1 MSSQN
6 YISSK
11 NNVNAQNQNPFS
23 SQQSQ
28 MHPSTEYYDYQ
39 TAQFIKTHTHIQ
51 NNNNINTLIT
61 NSNNNIN
68 GNLNGA
74 NTFLANSQQSS
85 SNQNK
90 KSVASK
96 KNSIG
101 NREKIE
107 PMMTASINHM
117 IINNQSMCQGLN
129 EESMEKSNI
138 SQFAGVNNAANQKV
152 EQFLLKKKQEKSR
165 FKEVL
170 RSRNILF
177 LAIIIFVYQAD
188 TIYIHTQTIKNIEIS
203 LASKIF
209 LYILII
215 LQTTIAIL
223 FILLGCKKQDYCQII
238 LKQKQS
244 YFGISQIV
252 LIIAYYE
259 SVSIALGVVDVVQ
272 NQITDEQEINLKI
285 VLFRFFNI
293 LILNASYSFLIRTH
307 RFKLFIYASQLI
319 YFPLRFFMISLKGNY
334 IQFLVVLTAFVGLY
348 FQSKLLNEH
357 ISIKKQILISTKY
370 QKLISGTNFT
380 LNNKNI
386 TANNNNVINNMNN
399 NANSQN
405 NNSSNNK
412 NQNAGSYLQQ
422 SNKGSPPEKDEIQDL
437 LNKQSFNN
445 FNNNQSIQGFQVS
458 YPFIS
463 YHQSQQGS
471 QLQKQQSLGQ
481 NMNTYYSQNKIEVQN
496 INNTNNNQL
505 VSYNSLNG
513 SLINLEKPATLLEQN
528 NHSSQIIFNNK
539 RSQFGQTQSSQHIQS
554 GFDLNNNF
562 ISNVTPIQNQI
573 INQGIQNIIKSEKMH
588 QMSKISEQDFENDFS
603 KNHYNTSN
611 QMQNFTQNGQS
622 MVEQKSL
629 IEQVIEV
636 DGIVVFDQETQNV
649 IFANQNIL
657 VLLETDVNRV
667 LQEVMSLK
675 QLHVSVDD
683 KSNKENLEYSNTFL
697 LKNLLK
703 DNSINLL
710 NASPAIGPQN
720 NSTKMSNK
728 IGSNPQ
734 LNRVIEEEN
743 EQDFSPQLIVKG
755 EVVKQEGGKVEQVNL
770 FNFSENM
777 VEELSKQGTDKKS
790 LSMLASGTQSNQ
802 VKNHQQN
809 KQKYPKSKSH
819 VYTKSR
825 SQNYKANPFY
835 LSPNQELQP
844 DEDEGVSGTKTHKN
858 ESTFKKLSCDNTHQ
872 NPISN
877 FDLPSYVQNNY
888 DGQSFLQNRQLRESQ
903 DFQIP
908 SFISSISHIPRK
920 NTNQGSYTTFER
932 ERTNTLKD
940 IMDDVRSKSGT
951 FLAQQRKSTMTQQR
965 KKTLNN
971 KKQLNYSQQPETV
984 INNMVLCKENTQK
997 IYVMKYSIVEHAGK
1011 VLHIITI
1018 RDLSNEIFEQI
1029 LDRQSSVLIDELYRY
1044 LNFTEISQI
1053 LGKSLKQIKS
1063 LKYQIQIND
1072 YKQFISP
1079 LKLNLKLYKYLMSD
1093 IFDIRSL
1100 QHRSF
1105 VLNKDYFDLQQELIN
1120 AKKMTEKLRNDIVF
1134 NFYYDKMIPIQILND
1149 KERISQIL
1157 MNLLVNCCKLIK
1169 NNKIF
1174 LKAKL
1179 CKDQSQVKIIIQ
1191 NRELK
1196 KSQKELILKSYQSR
1210 LNSLGYHFFISNLLA
1225 KQVSNQIHK
1234 LEIISNKQEYVKF
1247 KFFIY
1252 LFTHASQDISQIN
1265 LIKPSLSTNPQQGKS
1280 NNTMSNENKNQ
1291 SNTQQQQYINS
1302 LSHLDID
1309 IDDQNEEDK
1318 KELTQREENK
1328 IDESP
1333 PTHLDKGQINIT
1345 SNIIKDSKN
1354 SSNDNNQKS
1363 EPSGNQQ
1370 KSNKKTLQLNQEQQQ
1385 VFNQDFKS
1393 LKTIS
1398 NEGTEISEQIDKQKI
1413 KDFDNFQANFPM
1425 KFISDLQQQI

>member
-6 YISSK
+6 YLQSK
-11 NNVNAQNQNPFS
+11 NYINAQNQNPVS
-23 SQQSQ
+23 SQQYLQ
-28 MHPSTEYYDYQ
+28 KPSTDCNEQQ
-39 TAQFIKTHTHIQ
+39 TAKFIKTQTHIQ
-51 NNNNINTLIT
+51 NNNNLNTLI
-61 NSNNNIN
+61 SASYNNIN
-68 GNLNGA
+68 GNLNGVTA
-74 NTFLANSQQSS
+74 YLANSQQSS
-85 SNQNK
+85 SNQKK

-96 KNSIG
+96 KNSIS
-101 NREKIE
+101 NKEKSE
-107 PMMTASINHM
+107 PMTVSLNHM
-117 IINNQSMCQGLN
+117 IYHNQSGLN

-138 SQFAGVNNAANQKV
+138 SQLVGGMQVAQQKA

-165 FKEVL
+165 FKQIL

-177 LAIIIFVYQAD
+177 LAIMIFIYQAD
-188 TIYIHTQTIKNIEIS
+188 TIYIHTQTIKNIEIN
-203 LASKIF
+203 LTSKIF

-215 LQTTIAIL
+215 LQTSIAIL
-223 FILLGCKKQDYCQII
+223 FILLGCKKQDYCSII

-244 YFGISQIV
+244 YFGISQII
-252 LIIAYYE
+252 LIVAYYE
-259 SVSIALGVVDVVQ
+259 SVSIALGVIDIIQ
-272 NQITDEQEINLKI
+272 NQITNQQENNLKI
-285 VLFRFFNI
+285 ILFRFFNI
-293 LILNASYSFLIRTH
+293 LIVNASYSFLIRTH
-307 RFKLFIYASQLI
+307 QLKLFIYISQLI
-319 YFPLRFFMISLKGNY
+319 YFPLRFFIINIKDNY
-334 IQFLVVLTAFVGLY
+334 IQFLVILVAFVGLY
-348 FQSKLLNEH
+348 FQSKLIQEH
-357 ISIKKQILISTKY
+357 ITQKQQILIPIQY
-370 QKLISGTNFT
+370 QKLISGANFT
-380 LNNKNI
+380 QNTKNI
-386 TANNNNVINNMNN
+386 TSNNNNNINNINS
-399 NANSQN
+399 NANSNYN
-405 NNSSNNK
+405 N

-463 YHQSQQGS
+463 YQQPQQGS
-471 QLQKQQSLGQ
+471 QLQKQQSLGGQ
-481 NMNTYYSQNKIEVQN
+481 NMNSYVSYNKIEVQN
-496 INNTNNNQL
+496 IVNTNNNQL
-505 VSYNSLNG
+505 VSYNSLNS
-513 SLINLEKPATLLEQN
+513 SLINLEKPVTLLES
-528 NHSSQIIFNNK
+528 NHSSQAIFNNK
-539 RSQFGQTQSSQHIQS
+539 KSQFGQTQSSQHIQI
-554 GFDLNNNF
+554 GYELNNNLN
-562 ISNVTPIQNQI
+562 SNIAPIQNQI
-573 INQGIQNIIKSEKMH
+573 INQGIQNIIRSEKMH
-588 QMSKISEQDFENDFS
+588 QMSKISEQDLENDFS
-603 KNHYNTSN
+603 KNHYYNSN
-611 QMQNFTQNGQS
+611 QMQNMTQNGQS
-622 MVEQKSL
+622 IVEQKSL

-649 IFANQNIL
+649 VFANQNIL
-657 VLLETDVNRV
+657 VLLDTDVNRV
-667 LQEVMSLK
+667 LYEVMSLK
-675 QLHVSVDD
+675 QLQVSIED

-703 DNSINLL
+703 DNSVNLL
-710 NASPAIGPQN
+710 HASPAMGPQN
-720 NSTKMSNK
+720 NSIKMPNK
-728 IGSNPQ
+728 IRSNPQ

-755 EVVKQEGGKVEQVNL
+755 EVVKQEGGKVEQANQ
-770 FNFSENM
+770 FNFSEYM

-790 LSMLASGTQSNQ
+790 ISMLASGTQSNKI
-802 VKNHQQN
+802 KNHKQN
-809 KQKYPKSKSH
+809 KQKFPKSKSH

-825 SQNYKANPFY
+825 SKNCKGNNPYY

-844 DEDEGVSGTKTHKN
+844 DDDEGVSGAKTHKN
-858 ESTFKKLSCDNTHQ
+858 ESTFKKLSCDNTHI

-877 FDLPSYVQNNY
+877 LDLPSYIHNNY

-903 DFQIP
+903 DFQVP
-908 SFISSISHIPRK
+908 SFISSISQIPRK

-932 ERTNTLKD
+932 DRTNTLKD

-951 FLAQQRKSTMTQQR
+951 FLVQQRKSTMTQQR

-984 INNMVLCKENTQK
+984 INNMVLCKENTSK
-997 IYVMKYSIVEHAGK
+997 IFVMKYSIIEHAGK

-1063 LKYQIQIND
+1063 LKYQVQIND

-1100 QHRSF
+1100 QHKSF
-1105 VLNKDYFDLQQELIN
+1105 ILNKDYFDLQQELIN
-1120 AKKMTEKLRNDIVF
+1120 AKKMTEKLRNDILF

-1149 KERISQIL
+1149 KERVSQIL

-1179 CKDQSQVKIIIQ
+1179 CKDQNQVKIIIQ

-1252 LFTHASQDISQIN
+1252 LFTHANQDNSQIN

-1291 SNTQQQQYINS
+1291 SNTQQQQQYINS
-1302 LSHLDID
+1302 LSHLDLD

-1318 KELTQREENK
+1318 NELTQKEENK

-1333 PTHLDKGQINIT
+1333 PTHLDKGQINMT

-1354 SSNDNNQKS
+1354 SSKNNNQKS
-1363 EPSGNQQ
+1363 EPSGNCEQ
-1370 KSNKKTLQLNQEQQQ
+1370 SNRNALQPNQEQII
-1385 VFNQDFKS
+1385 NQDFKS

-1398 NEGTEISEQIDKQKI
+1398 SEGTEMSEQIDRQTI
-1413 KDFDNFQANFPM
+1413 KDFENFKASYPM

>member
-1 MSSQN
+1 MSSQH
-6 YISSK
+6 YIQSK
-11 NNVNAQNQNPFS
+11 NNLNAQTQNPFS

-28 MHPSTEYYDYQ
+28 LQPSTDCYDYQ

-51 NNNNINTLIT
+51 NNNINQNTLISS
-61 NSNNNIN
+61 SNNNIN
-68 GNLNGA
+68 GNFNGA

-96 KNSIG
+96 KNSIS
-101 NREKIE
+101 NKEKIE
-107 PMMTASINHM
+107 PMTVSINHM
-117 IINNQSMCQGLN
+117 IYNNQSLN
-129 EESMEKSNI
+129 EESMDKSNI
-138 SQFAGVNNAANQKV
+138 SQLASGLQVANQKA
-152 EQFLLKKKQEKSR
+152 EQSLLKKKQEKSR

-177 LAIIIFVYQAD
+177 LAIMIFIYQAD
-188 TIYIHTQTIKNIEIS
+188 TIYIHTQTIKNIEIN
-203 LASKIF
+203 LTSKIF

-244 YFGISQIV
+244 YFGISQII
-252 LIIAYYE
+252 LIVAYYE
-259 SVSIALGVVDVVQ
+259 SVSIALGVIDIIQ
-272 NQITDEQEINLKI
+272 NQITNQQENNLKI
-285 VLFRFFNI
+285 ILFRFFNI
-293 LILNASYSFLIRTH
+293 LILNASYSLLIRAR
-307 RFKLFIYASQLI
+307 RFKLFIYLSQLI
-319 YFPLRFFMISLKGNY
+319 YFPLRFFMISLKDNY
-334 IQFLVVLTAFVGLY
+334 IQFLVILTAFVGLY
-348 FQSKLLNEH
+348 FQLKLVQEH
-357 ISIKKQILISTKY
+357 IAAKKQILTSTKY
-370 QKLISGTNFT
+370 QKLINGANTAQNA
-380 LNNKNI
+380 KNI
-386 TANNNNVINNMNN
+386 ISNNSNNINANNN
-399 NANSQN
+399 
-405 NNSSNNK
+405 

-422 SNKGSPPEKDEIQDL
+422 SNKGSPPEKDEVQDL

-463 YHQSQQGS
+463 YQQPQQGS
-471 QLQKQQSLGQ
+471 QLQKQQSIGQ
-481 NMNTYYSQNKIEVQN
+481 NMNSYISYNKIEVQN
-496 INNTNNNQL
+496 IVNTNNNQL
-505 VSYNSLNG
+505 ASYNSLNS
-513 SLINLEKPATLLEQN
+513 SLVNLEKPVALLESN
-528 NHSSQIIFNNK
+528 NHSSQVIINNK

-554 GFDLNNNF
+554 GIDLNNNLNNN
-562 ISNVTPIQNQI
+562 STPIQNQI
-573 INQGIQNIIKSEKMH
+573 INQGIQNIIRSEKMH

-603 KNHYNTSN
+603 KNNYNNSN
-611 QMQNFTQNGQS
+611 QIQNFTQNGQS
-622 MVEQKSL
+622 IVEQKSL

-649 IFANQNIL
+649 VFANQNIL

-667 LQEVMSLK
+667 LYEVMSLK
-675 QLHVSVDD
+675 QLQVSIED

-703 DNSINLL
+703 
-710 NASPAIGPQN
+710 
-720 NSTKMSNK
+720 
-728 IGSNPQ
+728 GSNPQ

-755 EVVKQEGGKVEQVNL
+755 ETLKQEGGKVEQANQ

-790 LSMLASGTQSNQ
+790 LSMMASGTQNNQ
-802 VKNHQQN
+802 IKNHQQS
-809 KQKYPKSKSH
+809 KSKFPKSKSH

-825 SQNYKANPFY
+825 SQNYKGNPFY

-844 DEDEGVSGTKTHKN
+844 DDDEGVSGAKTHKN
-858 ESTFKKLSCDNTHQ
+858 ESTFKKLSCDNTHL

-877 FDLPSYVQNNY
+877 LDLPSYVQNNY

-920 NTNQGSYTTFER
+920 NTNQGSYTTLER
-932 ERTNTLKD
+932 DRTNTLKD

-951 FLAQQRKSTMTQQR
+951 FLAQQRKSTITQQR

-971 KKQLNYSQQPETV
+971 KRQLNYSQQPETV
-984 INNMVLCKENTQK
+984 INNMVLCKENTSK
-997 IYVMKYSIVEHAGK
+997 IYVMKYSIIEHAGK

-1063 LKYQIQIND
+1063 LKYQVQMNE

-1105 VLNKDYFDLQQELIN
+1105 ILNKDYFDLQQELVN

-1149 KERISQIL
+1149 RERISQIL

-1179 CKDQSQVKIIIQ
+1179 CKDQNQVKIIIQ

-1196 KSQKELILKSYQSR
+1196 KSQKELILKSYQNR

-1252 LFTHASQDISQIN
+1252 LFTHVNQDNSQIN

-1280 NNTMSNENKNQ
+1280 NNTTNENKNQ
-1291 SNTQQQQYINS
+1291 SNTQQYINS
-1302 LSHLDID
+1302 LSHLDLENE
-1309 IDDQNEEDK
+1309 DQNEDDK
-1318 KELTQREENK
+1318 NEFTQKEENK

-1333 PTHLDKGQINIT
+1333 PTHLDKCQINIT

-1354 SSNDNNQKS
+1354 SSKDNNQKS
-1363 EPSGNQQ
+1363 DPSGNLQQ
-1370 KSNKKTLQLNQEQQQ
+1370 SNKKTLQMIQEQQQ
-1385 VFNQDFKS
+1385 VFNQDLKS
-1393 LKTIS
+1393 LKSIS
-1398 NEGTEISEQIDKQKI
+1398 NEGTEISEQIDRQKI
-1413 KDFDNFQANFPM
+1413 KDFDNFQSNYPM